1 MKRTALVLTSILAAS
16 TLALPFA
23 AQASDAD
30 GQYGLIDYKMGIASK
45 PMAEAPQNAGV
56 VAPNPSLGS
65 DAALSQYGIADVKTG
80 AAASVKTSD
89 NTAAL
94 PVSEVLD
101 DQAGLAK
108 NDADAGQP
116 GAVVTADGGAIGSI
130 ERIVPGEA
138 ADTVYIRVSDNIE
151 NRKASVFKID
161 VPKGSASPQGV
172 LTLGYTMSGLLEIL
186 DAQV

>member
-1 MKRTALVLTSILAAS
+1 MKRSTLIVTSLLTAGS
-16 TLALPFA
+16 LALPFA
-23 AQASDAD
+23 AQAGGAD
-30 GQYGLIDYKMGIASK
+30 GQHGLIDYKMGIASK

-56 VAPNPSLGS
+56 VTPDPALGS
-65 DAALSQYGIADVKTG
+65 GAPLSQYGVADVKTG
-80 AAASVKTSD
+80 AAVSVITSD

-101 DQAGLAK
+101 DQVGLAK

-116 GAVVTADGGAIGSI
+116 GAVVGADGGAIGSI
-130 ERIVPGEA
+130 ERIVPGTA
-138 ADTVYIRVSDNIE
+138 SDTVYIRLSDNIE
-151 NRKASVFKID
+151 NRKASLFKID
-161 VPKGSASPQGV
+161 VPKGSASPHGV